1 MEVNFPTEV
10 ISLPSKGK
18 LYPSESPLSKGT
30 IEMRYMSA
38 RDEDIL
44 TNQNFIEKGVVVDKL
59 LQSLIA
65 DKSINYN
72 DLLLGDKN
80 ALLVA
85 ARILGYGKSYT
96 FEYQGQEVTVDL
108 SEIKDKPLAPEVEN
122 ATENKFSMT
131 LPISGKTVE
140 FKLLTHGDEQ
150 AIERELAGLKKMAG
164 NNVPELSTRI
174 KYMILSVDG
183 DQDKV
188 NIRKFV
194 DQEML
199 AGDSRALRNKI
210 AEIQPDIDMVFYPE
224 GSDKP
229 VSIPV
234 NLNFLYPD
242 VSF

>member
-10 ISLPSKGK
+10 VSLPSKGK
-18 LYPSESPLSKGT
+18 LYPEDSPLHKGT
-30 IEMRYMSA
+30 VEMRYMSA
-38 RDEDIL
+38 KDEDIL

-65 DKSINYN
+65 DKTINYN

-85 ARILGYGKSYT
+85 ARILGYGKTYE
-96 FEYQGQEVTVDL
+96 FEYGGEQVAIDL
-108 SEIKDKPLAPEVEN
+108 SEIKDKPLSPEVEA
-122 ATENKFSMT
+122 ATENKFKIQ
-131 LPISGKTVE
+131 LPISHKTVE

-150 AIERELAGLKKMAG
+150 AIERELVGLKKMGGAS
-164 NNVPELSTRI
+164 PELSTRI

-183 DQDKV
+183 DTDKA
-188 NIRKFV
+188 NIRAFV
-194 DQEML
+194 DREML
-199 AGDSRALRNKI
+199 AGDSRFLRNKV
-210 AEIQPDIDMVFYPE
+210 AEIQPDIDMTFMPE
-224 GSDKP
+224 GASRP

-234 NLNFLYPD
+234 TVQFLYPD

>member
-85 ARILGYGKSYT
+85 ARVLGYGKIYE
-96 FEYQGQEVTVDL
+96 FEYNGEQMSIDL
-108 SEIKDKPLAPEVEN
+108 SEIKEKPLAPEVEN

-131 LPISGKTVE
+131 LPISGKTIE
-140 FKLLTHGDEQ
+140 FKLLTHGDDQ
-150 AIERELAGLKKMAG
+150 AVERELAGLKKMGGAA
-164 NNVPELSTRI
+164 PELSTRI

-183 DQDKV
+183 DTDKAK
-188 NIRKFV
+188 IRQFV
-194 DQEML
+194 DREML
-199 AGDSRALRNKI
+199 AGDSRALRNKV
-210 AEIQPDIDMVFYPE
+210 AEIQPDIDMTFYPE

-229 VSIPV
+229 VQIPV
-234 NLNFLYPD
+234 QLNFLYPD
-242 VSF
+242 LNA

>member
-85 ARILGYGKSYT
+85 ARVLGYGKIYE
-96 FEYQGQEVTVDL
+96 FEYNGEQMSIDL
-108 SEIKDKPLAPEVEN
+108 SEIKEKPLAPEVEN

-131 LPISGKTVE
+131 LPISGKTIE
-140 FKLLTHGDEQ
+140 FKLLTHGDDQ
-150 AIERELAGLKKMAG
+150 AVERELAGLKKMGGAA
-164 NNVPELSTRI
+164 PELSTRI

-183 DQDKV
+183 DTDKAK
-188 NIRKFV
+188 IRQFV
-194 DQEML
+194 DREML
-199 AGDSRALRNKI
+199 AGDSRALRNKV
-210 AEIQPDIDMVFYPE
+210 AEIQPDIDMTFYPE

-229 VSIPV
+229 VSIPISIS
-234 NLNFLYPD
+234 FLYPD

>member
-1 MEVNFPTEV
+1 MELNFPTEV

-18 LYPSESPLSKGT
+18 LYPKESPLSRGT
-30 IEMRYMSA
+30 VEMRYMSA

-65 DKSINYN
+65 DKNINYN

-85 ARILGYGKSYT
+85 ARILGYGKIYE
-96 FEYQGQEVTVDL
+96 FEYGGEQVKVDL
-108 SEIKDKPLAPEVEN
+108 SEIKDKPLSPEVEQ
-122 ATENKFSMT
+122 ATENKFT
-131 LPISGKTVE
+131 TVLPISGKTIE

-150 AIERELAGLKKMAG
+150 AVERELAGLRKMMSG
-164 NNVPELSTRI
+164 NLPELSTRI

-183 DQDKV
+183 DEDRV
-188 NIRKFV
+188 AVRKFV

-199 AGDSRALRNKI
+199 AGDSRFLRKKV
-210 AEIQPDIDMVFYPE
+210 AELQPDIDMVFYPE

-229 VSIPV
+229 VQVPIT
-234 NLNFLYPD
+234 LNFLYPD
-242 VSF
+242 ASF